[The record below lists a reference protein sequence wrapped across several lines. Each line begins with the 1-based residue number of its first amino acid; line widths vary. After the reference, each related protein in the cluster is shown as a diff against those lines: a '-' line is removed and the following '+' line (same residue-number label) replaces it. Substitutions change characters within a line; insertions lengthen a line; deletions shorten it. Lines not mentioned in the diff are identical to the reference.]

1 MRNANRDNLFCP
13 GELAGMQRSFNP
25 RMPALPLGSER
36 AQEIQQVLHLR
47 WSKRIV
53 FADYQISFGS
63 IAAVR
68 LNGLDQICG
77 PAIVK
82 KEQPL
87 SQSPQWRRS
96 ELIATSRALVNAVR
110 QSRSQVMQGKIGVR
124 GVAHLGHAGRD

>member
-1 MRNANRDNLFCP
+1 MNAAERPD
-13 GELAGMQRSFNP
+13 Q
-25 RMPALPLGSER
+25 ALRRFSTLKLHLQR

-53 FADYQISFGS
+53 FADYHISFGS
-63 IAAVR
+63 IATVR
-68 LNGLDQICG
+68 LNRLNQICG

-96 ELIATSRALVNAVR
+96 ELIATSRALMDAVR
-110 QSRSQVMQGKIGVR
+110 QRRAHVVQRKVGIGMVGDIR
-124 GVAHLGHAGRD
+124 HASKN